1 MSEVLPT
8 SAEGAGAAP
17 VDEGHGEIVRTLD
30 ALATRG
36 TEHLYDVRSAA
47 DLGQGLRFAPW
58 LLLVFPGLVFFIQI
72 VQTVHGAARWSPGVI
87 LGGVGTLLIPGLYLL
102 ARRWLEPVPAAP
114 RVEGLGL
121 FDKALDLEDRLT
133 TADEFLALEEQS
145 DFTLAAIEDSRD
157 ALSRAQGHAFEP
169 AVVETPAP
177 PWLAKVGGG
186 ALALLVLTL
195 LIGQAEP
202 AAPIRTRAPEVAQV
216 PTTPGDTTTPRT
228 PPIRDV
234 RQPRPA
240 NPEPKTKQ
248 PAAAPGEE
256 ARRAATDLEME
267 AKRTEGRT
275 KGGQSSASES
285 ASGSNDA
292 KGSPSN
298 QGPSS
303 KKDKKPGKTKPT
315 RTPKKKKDDKPP
327 QEQPKKEELQESGAT
342 AGRGAARGSNK
353 NPVATSWKSK
363 DQVEPDEEDD
373 IEDDEDV
380 SDDESKSEA
389 RGGMQP
395 NLRDRRP
402 PVSRD
407 LTIGFGNQSSQD
419 ANGRGGPSEGK
430 KSRGTA
436 SLVLGVPIPDR
447 VKGQP
452 NPGRTKVTQERV
464 EPRAEPVET
473 ISAEGRAPR
482 AAPVGHIQTPR
493 LDAWWRAY
501 LRDYFLSLRA
511 KKTQGSS

>member
-1 MSEVLPT
+1 MSPISST
-8 SAEGAGAAP
+8 GAGAAP
-17 VDEGHGEIVRTLD
+17 HGEDHAQISSALD

-36 TEHLYDVRSAA
+36 TQHLHDVRSAA
-47 DLGQGLRFAPW
+47 DWSAGLRFAPW
-58 LLLVFPGLVFFIQI
+58 LLLVFPVLAFFIQL
-72 VQTVHGAARWSPGVI
+72 VQTVHGAARWSPGII
-87 LGGVGTLLIPGLYLL
+87 LGVLGTLIVPALYLL
-102 ARRWLEPVPAAP
+102 VRRWLEPIPSAP

-121 FDKALDLEDRLT
+121 FDKTLDLEDRLT
-133 TADEFLALEEQS
+133 TADEFLALDQQT
-145 DFTLAAIEDSRD
+145 DFTVAAIED
-157 ALSRAQGHAFEP
+157 AQGALARARDHAFEP
-169 AVVETPAP
+169 AVVETPDPA
-177 PWLAKVGGG
+177 WLGKVGGG

-202 AAPIRTRAPEVAQV
+202 AAPTRSPGPEVAKL
-216 PTTPGDTTTPRT
+216 PTTPGETTTSRIPPTREQPTPRA
-228 PPIRDV
+228 V
-234 RQPRPA
+234 Q
-240 NPEPKTKQ
+240 PEPKTMR
-248 PAAAPGEE
+248 PVAAPGEE

-275 KGGQSSASES
+275 QGGQSSASES

-303 KKDKKPGKTKPT
+303 KKDKKPKKSKPT
-315 RTPKKKKDDKPP
+315 RSPKKKADDKPP

-464 EPRAEPVET
+464 EPRAEPVEG
-473 ISAEGRAPR
+473 IPAEARTPR

-511 KKTQGSS
+511 KKPQGSS